1 MDLLDEGCSRLS
13 CHVDRRKQG
22 RPQRRF
28 MYAVKKGTERV
39 DLKEWEEDNS
49 LWQP

>member
-1 MDLLDEGCSRLS
+1 MWTGENKED
-13 CHVDRRKQG
+13 H
-22 RPQRRF
+22 RRF